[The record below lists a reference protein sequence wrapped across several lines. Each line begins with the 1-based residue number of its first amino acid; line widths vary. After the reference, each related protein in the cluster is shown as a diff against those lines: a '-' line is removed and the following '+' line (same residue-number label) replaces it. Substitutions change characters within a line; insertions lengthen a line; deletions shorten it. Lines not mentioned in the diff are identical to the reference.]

1 MIHIIDDVLSEEE
14 IDERVNT
21 LAERIERL
29 SYNKWAQKPVSWTWQ
44 GVVQKSVEFEEN
56 KKNQDITQP
65 STAELV
71 GTLFPTED

>member
-1 MIHIIDDVLSEEE
+1 
-14 IDERVNT
+14 
-21 LAERIERL
+21 L
-29 SYNKWAQKPVSWTWQ
+29 SYNKWAQKPVAWTWQ
-44 GVVQKSVEFEEN
+44 GVIKKAVEFDEN